1 MLIYGFKIK
10 ICSYCSHYILKL
22 NGDKY
27 CACDLF
33 LNNGSFLDC
42 ETCKAFIEFL
52 ERRFIPVVSYNESGL
67 TPNYFGNSLTG
78 VEYMLSANW
87 NQMWKNGKNLL
98 LSVSLWFF
106 GYCQIFWGDMSWWN
120 FEVY

>member
-1 MLIYGFKIK
+1 MLIHDFKIK
-10 ICSYCSHYILKL
+10 ICSYCSLYILKL
-22 NGDKY
+22 KGDKC

-52 ERRFIPVVSYNESGL
+52 ERRFIPVVFYNESGL

-78 VEYMLSANW
+78 IEYMPS
-87 NQMWKNGKNLL
+87 G
-98 LSVSLWFF
+98 
-106 GYCQIFWGDMSWWN
+106 I
-120 FEVY
+120 

>member
-67 TPNYFGNSLTG
+67 TG

-98 LSVSLWFF
+98 LSGSLWFF
-106 GYCQIFWGDMSWWN
+106 SYCQIFWGDMSWWN

>member
-1 MLIYGFKIK
+1 MLIYSFKIK
-10 ICSYCSHYILKL
+10 ICSYCLHYILKL

-67 TPNYFGNSLTG
+67 TSNYFGNSLTG
-78 VEYMLSANW
+78 VEYMLSAN
-87 NQMWKNGKNLL
+87 
-98 LSVSLWFF
+98 
-106 GYCQIFWGDMSWWN
+106 
-120 FEVY
+120 